1 MPGAT
6 PCTCGRWARRSRR
19 PGWAELAPGRRVWGE
34 APRAAARRPGTR
46 PPRARAPGPK
56 RPSGRR
62 PLEAGVHGG
71 GGPGGR
77 SSLDALAERP
87 STADGS
93 LRDETLLVLALSLG
107 ASGVSALISFIG
119 SVTRPGGLK
128 DQAAT
133 LNASAAPGRPWLD
146 LAWQLFGITT
156 ALVPVALVAHFL
168 LREGRGLRTLGF
180 DRTRPWPDLG
190 RGAAVAAVI
199 GSTGIAFYLAARGLG
214 FNLTVVPEALPDV
227 WWKYPVLI
235 LSAVQN
241 SVLEEVIVV
250 GTCCAG
256 STSSA
261 GPGASLA
268 ASSVLRGSY
277 HLYQGI
283 GGFVGNMVMGV
294 VFVYLYRRWGRV
306 GPLVVAH
313 SLLDIGAFVGY
324 ALLAGKVTGCRR
336 REPRASARLDE
347 QVAVDHRTARP
358 VSRVRPPR
366 SSRADPAGR
375 TTPEAGEVGAA
386 QALGPEGGQRRVG
399 AAGDRVL
406 VDADVREE
414 AAGDEV
420 VAAGRV
426 LGAGR
431 GDDAP
436 LRSGRPVPRAGQ
448 QAVHGLSSATR
459 PAGPRCAAR
468 CPGPRGARRRG
479 PRRARRGLGRGE
491 RRGREVQGDRAVP
504 GGRRDEDA
512 AAGGEPAPA
521 LVGAGGVQDVGRGER
536 RVAAQRDLG
545 GRGEPA
551 QRPVGLTAS
560 ADGGRTPSRRG

>member
-1 MPGAT
+1 MAEAGPVDDSFPHKPVVGEQGS
-6 PCTCGRWARRSRR
+6 PERLSRR
-19 PGWAELAPGRRVWGE
+19 
-34 APRAAARRPGTR
+34 T
-46 PPRARAPGPK
+46 
-56 RPSGRR
+56 
-62 PLEAGVHGG
+62 
-71 GGPGGR
+71 
-77 SSLDALAERP
+77 
-87 STADGS
+87 

-168 LREGRGLRTLGF
+168 LREGSGLRALGF

-214 FNLTVVPEALPDV
+214 FNLTVVPEALPGV

-250 GTCCAG
+250 GYLLRRLDQLG
-256 STSSA
+256 WSA
-261 GPGASLA
+261 GASLA

-283 GGFVGNMVMGV
+283 GGFIGNMVMGV

-324 ALLAGKVTGCRR
+324 ALLAGKVGWL
-336 REPRASARLDE
+336 P
-347 QVAVDHRTARP
+347 TA
-358 VSRVRPPR
+358 
-366 SSRADPAGR
+366 
-375 TTPEAGEVGAA
+375 
-386 QALGPEGGQRRVG
+386 
-399 AAGDRVL
+399 
-406 VDADVREE
+406 
-414 AAGDEV
+414 
-420 VAAGRV
+420 
-426 LGAGR
+426 
-431 GDDAP
+431 
-436 LRSGRPVPRAGQ
+436 
-448 QAVHGLSSATR
+448 
-459 PAGPRCAAR
+459 
-468 CPGPRGARRRG
+468 
-479 PRRARRGLGRGE
+479 
-491 RRGREVQGDRAVP
+491 
-504 GGRRDEDA
+504 
-512 AAGGEPAPA
+512 
-521 LVGAGGVQDVGRGER
+521 
-536 RVAAQRDLG
+536 
-545 GRGEPA
+545 
-551 QRPVGLTAS
+551 
-560 ADGGRTPSRRG
+560 